1 MPVLSKFYGIVI
13 RMIFARS
20 LGARFHAIYQN
31 WELVVGIWPLV
42 IIQGEAPHWVREKV
56 MMWATEHQQELMAAW
71 RRCQNG
77 LRPVAIAP
85 LH

>member
-13 RMIFARS
+13 RMLFARS
-20 LGARFHAIYQN
+20 LGARFHAIYEN

-42 IIQGEAPHWVREKV
+42 IIQGDAPRWVREKV
-56 MMWATEHQQELMAAW
+56 LIWGTEHQQELMAAW

-77 LRPVAIAP
+77 LRPLTIAP